1 MFRKLLCLMAAIALV
16 AGFGASQAK
25 AGGELNFYT
34 WADYTS
40 PELIEKFEAETG
52 IKVNIDLFTSNDALL
67 AKLKAGGTT
76 GYDIVVPGDYLV
88 EILIKEDL
96 IERVEP
102 NQLANF
108 KNVEQRWVDVYW
120 DPGRHYSIPWMWGT
134 TSFNVNTD
142 VYDGDPHTLAV
153 LFDPPDALKGR
164 INMFQDPVEVINMAL
179 RYLGFP
185 RCNGNPEEMKQVQ
198 DLLLMQKE
206 WVRSYSMDPKEL
218 IVSGEVDAT
227 MNWDGYAIRTRI
239 EKPSVVFAHPVEG
252 YTGWMDNLAV
262 PKGAPNIENAMIFMD
277 FMMVPENIALESN
290 YVGVNGGIMGAAQYF
305 DPELATAPE
314 LNAPEGT
321 PDPEFVPACED
332 EVVRL
337 YDKVWT
343 SVLK

>member
-1 MFRKLLCLMAAIALV
+1 MLRRLLGLSSAVVLAA
-16 AGFGASQAK
+16 GWGASQAV
-25 AGGELNFYT
+25 AEGELNFYT

-40 PELIEKFEAETG
+40 PELIERFEDETG
-52 IKVNIDLFTSNDALL
+52 IKVNIDTFASNEDLL
-67 AKLKAGGTT
+67 AKMMAGAT
-76 GYDIVVPGDYLV
+76 GYDIIVPGDYLV

-96 IERVEP
+96 LLKVEP
-102 NQLANF
+102 NQLPNF

-134 TSFNVNTD
+134 TSFTVNTD
-142 VYDGDPHTLAV
+142 VYDGDIHTLAV
-153 LFDPPDALKGR
+153 LFDPPDVLKGR
-164 INMFQDPVEVINMAL
+164 INMFQDSVEVINMAL

-185 RCNGNPEEMKQVQ
+185 RCNANPEEMRQVQ
-198 DLLLMQKE
+198 ELLLRQKE

-227 MNWDGYAIRTRI
+227 MNWDGYAIRTRM
-239 EKPSVVFAHPVEG
+239 EKPSVAFSHPREG

-262 PKGAPNIENAMIFMD
+262 PRGASNIENAMLFMD

-290 YVGVNGGIMGAAQYF
+290 YAGVNGGIEGAARYF

-321 PDPEFVPACED
+321 PDPEFVPACDD

-337 YDKVWT
+337 YDRVWT
-343 SVLK
+343 SVMK